1 MCKVDMINA
10 KINHGNQFNGHHNV
24 DVVYHREAERPIEE
38 SISLPKVIHRNQ
50 YDYREKAW

>member
-24 DVVYHREAERPIEE
+24 DVVYHREAESPIEE
-38 SISLPKVIHRNQ
+38 SISLPKVIHCNQ